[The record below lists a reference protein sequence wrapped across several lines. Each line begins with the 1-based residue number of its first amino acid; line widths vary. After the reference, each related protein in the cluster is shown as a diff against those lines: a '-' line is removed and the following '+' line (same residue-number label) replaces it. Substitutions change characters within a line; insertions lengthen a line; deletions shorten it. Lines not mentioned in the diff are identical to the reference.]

1 MSTDPDTILIETEDH
16 MSKAIEYLTSE
27 LKGIRAGRASPA
39 MVEYVKVEC
48 YGSEADL
55 KSVAAVSVPEPTQL
69 LVKPFDPSLLGAIRN
84 GIEQANLGVNPQIE
98 DKQIRISI
106 PSLTSDRRKQLV
118 AQAKKT
124 GEEQKIVLRNAR
136 RDANKHA
143 DALAKQDGTH
153 YSEDDISTLKDEIQ
167 EMLKKYESKIDDLV
181 NKKTAEITEL

>member
-1 MSTDPDTILIETEDH
+1 MSTDPDTILIEAEEH
-16 MSKAIEYLTSE
+16 MSKAIDYLASE

-48 YGSEADL
+48 YGGESDL
-55 KSVAAVSVPEPTQL
+55 KSIAAVSVPEPTQL
-69 LVKPFDPSLLGAIRN
+69 LVKPFDPSLLGAIKS
-84 GIEQANLGVNPQIE
+84 GIEQANLGINPQVE

-124 GEEQKIVLRNAR
+124 GEEQKIVLRNTR

-143 DALAKQDGTH
+143 DGLDKQDGQH
-153 YSEDDISTLKDEIQ
+153 FSEDEIKTLKDEIQ
-167 EMLKKYESKIDDLV
+167 ELLKKYEGKIDEMV
-181 NKKTAEITEL
+181 GKKSSEISDI